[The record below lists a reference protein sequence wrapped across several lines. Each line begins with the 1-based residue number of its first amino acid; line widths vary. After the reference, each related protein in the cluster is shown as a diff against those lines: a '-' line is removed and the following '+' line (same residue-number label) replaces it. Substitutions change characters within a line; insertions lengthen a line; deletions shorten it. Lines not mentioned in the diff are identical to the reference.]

1 MALRTQVDARLKKPL
16 SNGWQTTH
24 KDVLRG
30 EREEIL
36 QALLDWTQLMSRP
49 KLSATTPMQ
58 RRLRVLVPMIMRQRS
73 ALLATVVTS
82 VGLHARFRRLSLLP
96 TSPSLTYLIPPIG
109 FFLTYSFRC
118 CNTFSYFFLDI
129 I

>member
-1 MALRTQVDARLKKPL
+1 MALRTQVDARLKKPV

-49 KLSATTPMQ
+49 KLSAPTPNATSP
-58 RRLRVLVPMIMRQRS
+58 LTSACTDDYEAAVGTFGYSCDECRS
-73 ALLATVVTS
+73 ACK
-82 VGLHARFRRLSLLP
+82 
-96 TSPSLTYLIPPIG
+96 I
-109 FFLTYSFRC
+109 
-118 CNTFSYFFLDI
+118 
-129 I
+129 